1 MTKYT
6 LNELL
11 GTFSELQKIDISE
24 KNPITAYLIARNA
37 RKLRPIVEEFSKL
50 REEAQ
55 KDEWVSKYQEM
66 LKEDEKKANETYKEQ
81 IEAFEKELKDKVEEE
96 VEFTFYTRKIE
107 DVDFTGTEV
116 VKFYNLIQEE
126 QQ

>member
-11 GTFSELQKIDISE
+11 GTFSELQNIDISE
-24 KNPITAYLIARNA
+24 KNTITAYLIARNV
-37 RKLRPIVEEFSKL
+37 RKLRPIVEEFSKF

-107 DVDFTGTEV
+107 YVDFTGTEV